1 MIEGKRMI
9 LATSA
14 RELPG
19 SFSGTGFHPATTA
32 EALCGFHQAGLW
44 IGPREMLEQDPSF
57 RQIIPYVVLRLGD
70 KFVRYTRTPAG
81 GEGRL
86 HGRMSIGLGGH
97 IDLPDVVCAGESV
110 DLDATI
116 GRATERE
123 LQEELGDVD
132 VASREWIGVLTDD
145 DTEVGRVHIG
155 VVAVWQL
162 SAAPAGI
169 AEDAIGEVSLCSLA
183 DLEADSDRLETWS
196 AMLLPYFSAFAE
208 QRAAA

>member
-1 MIEGKRMI
+1 MMDGKRMI
-9 LATSA
+9 LAVSA
-14 RELPG
+14 ESLPRG
-19 SFSGTGFHPATTA
+19 FGGTGFHVASA
-32 EALCGFHQAGLW
+32 GEAIRAFHEAGLW
-44 IGPREMLEQDPSF
+44 IGPRETLEQDPSF
-57 RQIIPYVVLRLGD
+57 RQIIPYVVLRHED
-70 KFVRYTRTPAG
+70 KFIRYTRTPAG

-123 LQEELGDVD
+123 LEEELGEVE

-162 SAAPAGI
+162 RAPPAGL

-183 DLEADSDRLETWS
+183 ELEAEADRLETWS
-196 AMLLPYFSAFAE
+196 AMLLPYFSAAE
-208 QRAAA
+208 RRAAA